1 MIKAKVS
8 AVCIS
13 KEKGTGKKD
22 VKESKFIEN
31 WGLEDDAHGGN
42 WHRQVSLLSKE
53 KIDDFNSKG
62 AGVIYG
68 AFGENI
74 VVDGCDLPKLPV
86 GTIIEIGSSSVLRVT
101 QIGKKCH
108 TGCDIFTKMGS
119 CIMPS
124 NGIFVR
130 VLKGGPVRNDDE
142 IRIFEGHRVAIIT
155 LSDKAHKGERV
166 DTSSLKIEEIVKA
179 NGYEV
184 SFKAVLPDEKDQLEK
199 MLIDICDSRAAD
211 LILTTGGTGL
221 SERDITPEA
230 TKAIIEKEVPG
241 IAESIRSLTMKYTNR
256 SMLSRGVSGTRK
268 NTLIVNLSGSPIAVE
283 EQLNSVIEPLKHGID
298 TLCGLTSEC
307 ARQKEL
313 EKKEKKK

>member
-8 AVCIS
+8 GVCIS
-13 KEKGTGKKD
+13 TEKGTGKID
-22 VKESKFIEN
+22 IKESILIED
-31 WGLEDDAHGGN
+31 WGLKNDAHAGH
-42 WHRQVSLLSKE
+42 WHRQISLLSKG

-62 AGVIYG
+62 AGVEYG

-74 VVDGCDLPKLPV
+74 VVDGCDLPKLSV
-86 GTIIEIGSSSVLRVT
+86 GTIIEIGNTSILRVT

-108 TGCDIFTKMGS
+108 TGCDIVKKMGY
-119 CIMPS
+119 CIMPK

-130 VLKGGPVRNDDE
+130 VLKGGLIKTNDE
-142 IRIFEGHRVAIIT
+142 IRIYEGHRVAIIT
-155 LSDKAHKGERV
+155 LSDKAYKGERL
-166 DTSSLKIEEIVKA
+166 DTSSLKIEEIVKR

-199 MLIDICDSRAAD
+199 MLIDICDSRKAD

-230 TKAIIEKEVPG
+230 TKAVIEKEVPG

-256 SMLSRGVSGTRK
+256 SMLSRGVAGTRK
-268 NTLIVNLSGSPIAVE
+268 NTLIVNLSGSPVAVE
-283 EQLNSVIEPLKHGID
+283 EQLESIIEPLKHGID
-298 TLCGLTSEC
+298 TLCGLSSEC

-313 EKKEKKK
+313 ESKDK